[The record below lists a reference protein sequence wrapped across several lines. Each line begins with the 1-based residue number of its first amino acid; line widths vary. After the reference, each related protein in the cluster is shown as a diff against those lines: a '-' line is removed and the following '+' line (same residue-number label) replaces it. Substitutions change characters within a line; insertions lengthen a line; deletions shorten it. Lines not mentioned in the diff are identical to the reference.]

1 MKILKILGL
10 TVLLAMSV
18 SCGSSREETFLTDFL
33 QKKSELSKYQDQIT
47 YLGDGICLDSH
58 EEKGREEFE
67 KLLLEIKNMLTER
80 TFQRLIA
87 NRELVGE
94 EFIRKEAN
102 DLKIEHLSVQ
112 KLSDENVF
120 LVQYSENIYM
130 DGIRIKEEKKK
141 EEYTLEI
148 DGKDYKISDI
158 VPAAD

>member
-1 MKILKILGL
+1 M
-10 TVLLAMSV
+10 
-18 SCGSSREETFLTDFL
+18 
-33 QKKSELSKYQDQIT
+33 
-47 YLGDGICLDSH
+47 DSH

-102 DLKIEHLSVQ
+102 DLKIEHFSVQ

-158 VPAAD
+158 VPTAD